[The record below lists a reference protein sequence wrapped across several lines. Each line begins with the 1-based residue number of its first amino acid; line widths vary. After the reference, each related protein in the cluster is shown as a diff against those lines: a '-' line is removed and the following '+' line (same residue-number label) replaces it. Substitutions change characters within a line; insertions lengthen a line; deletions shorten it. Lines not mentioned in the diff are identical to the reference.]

1 MDLKNEITIYTD
13 GACQGNPGPGGW
25 AAILSWDGH
34 VKEIS
39 GYDPQ
44 TTNNRMEIR
53 AAIEALKLVKKKTI
67 PIRIVT
73 DSKYLQ
79 QAFTKDWI
87 HTWIRNGWKTASK
100 DPVKNQDLW
109 QELILLASTLPV
121 RWDWTKGH
129 AENPLN
135 NRCDELA
142 RKEIE
147 KHHALR

>member
-1 MDLKNEITIYTD
+1 MGLKKEITIYTD

-39 GYDPQ
+39 GYAPQ
-44 TTNNRMEIR
+44 TTNNRMELQ
-53 AAIEALKLVKKKTI
+53 AAIEALRLIKKKTI

-79 QAFTKDWI
+79 EAFTKNWI
-87 HTWIRNGWKTASK
+87 HNWVRNGWKTASK
-100 DPVKNQDLW
+100 APVKNQDLW
-109 QELILLASTLPV
+109 EDLVLLSSTLPV
-121 RWDWTKGH
+121 SWHWTQGH
-129 AENPLN
+129 ASDAMN

-142 RKEIE
+142 RLQIE
-147 KHHALR
+147 KHHARR